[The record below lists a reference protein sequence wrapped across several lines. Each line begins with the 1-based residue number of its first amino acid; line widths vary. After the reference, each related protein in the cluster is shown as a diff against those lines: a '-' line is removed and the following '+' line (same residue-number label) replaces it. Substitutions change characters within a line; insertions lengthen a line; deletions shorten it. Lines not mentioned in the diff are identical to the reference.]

1 MRKWGKLNDK
11 QVAVLRRIADGDD
24 LGSPE
29 AVALRVS
36 ARALAARG
44 LVRVSRSDGW
54 HAMITDAG
62 RYYVEHGH
70 HPEQSVQDGRVGT
83 RGNRGDEAIKK
94 RAILDNEEA
103 SSKRAEGR
111 RPPPHATAAISANR
125 RKAAEELLATLQR
138 DGEMVIQDANPTE
151 RDDLRR
157 VIDFAKRN
165 RLVPAGQRLEKSQWR
180 TRDIR
185 VRLVSGS
192 HVNSNPTSGAAHIDV
207 PISVEEWHP
216 LLAALSQPGDVLGVS
231 DESLPRAMRIMHTL
245 LVEAEK
251 RGYEVG
257 WSDDTSQGVEIRIDG
272 FAQAVTI
279 EEELVKQDILPGAA
293 EFEKPELYDWQRI
306 RPEVKKVPSGKL
318 AMSVS
323 GTWRFGAQQRWAD
336 RKRWSLQDRLG
347 DVLAAVEDV
356 AREKAARKRAEE
368 EKAAARQ
375 RAWEDAMAS
384 ARVAFRRDNRVKA
397 LLEQLDGW
405 EQGRRIRAFA
415 QAARRAGQADQ
426 EWFEWAE
433 AYADEIDPLAGSVE
447 APEDVEP
454 EPEDLRP
461 YLGRWSPYGPDR
473 R

>member
-1 MRKWGKLNDK
+1 
-11 QVAVLRRIADGDD
+11 
-24 LGSPE
+24 
-29 AVALRVS
+29 
-36 ARALAARG
+36 
-44 LVRVSRSDGW
+44 
-54 HAMITDAG
+54 MITDAG
-62 RYYVEHGH
+62 RYYIEHGH
-70 HPEQSVQDGRVGT
+70 HPEQPVQDGHVGT
-83 RGNRGDEAIKK
+83 PGNRSGEAIKK
-94 RAILDNEEA
+94 RASPDNEGA
-103 SSKRAEGR
+103 GSKGTKGR
-111 RPPPHATAAISANR
+111 RPPPHATAAVAANR

-138 DGEMVIQDANPTE
+138 DGQVVIEDANPTE

-165 RLVPAGQRLEKSQWR
+165 HLVPAGQRLEKSQWR

-185 VRLVSGS
+185 VQLVSAS
-192 HVNSNPTSGAAHIDV
+192 HVNSNSAPGAARVEV

-216 LLAALSQPGDVLGVS
+216 LLAVLSQPGNVLGVS
-231 DESLPRAMRIMHTL
+231 ENSLPRAMRIMHTL

-272 FAQAVTI
+272 FAQTVTV
-279 EEELVKQDILPGAA
+279 EEELVKQDILPGTA
-293 EFEKPELYDWQRI
+293 ELEKTELYDWQRI

-318 AMSVS
+318 GMSVS

-336 RKRWSLQDRLG
+336 RKRWSLEDRLG
-347 DVLAAVEDV
+347 DVLAAVEDI
-356 AREKAARKRAEE
+356 AREKTARKRAEE

-375 RAWEDAMAS
+375 RAWKDAVAS
-384 ARVAFRRDNRVKA
+384 ARVAFRRDNRVKV

-405 EQGRRIRAFA
+405 EQAQRIRAFA
-415 QAARRAGQADQ
+415 QAARHAGQADAK
-426 EWFEWAE
+426 WLVEWAE

-454 EPEDLRP
+454 KPEDLRP